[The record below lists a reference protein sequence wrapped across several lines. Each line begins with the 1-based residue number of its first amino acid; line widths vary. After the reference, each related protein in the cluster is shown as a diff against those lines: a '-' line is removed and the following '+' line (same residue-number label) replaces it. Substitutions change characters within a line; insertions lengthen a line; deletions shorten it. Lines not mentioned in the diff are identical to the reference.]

1 VGVKH
6 GLGPAPPVS
15 VRTPQTDLAWMLSTR
30 MLFKLTALLALLA
43 GAVLWL
49 RSDYGPWSDDSGDE
63 VEAAALVGPIYSLSW
78 LTGCWMHEETGF
90 RRDEQWMEPRGGTMI
105 GMSRTV
111 AGGETVEHEHL
122 RIETREGATG
132 DRRLAFV
139 ALPSGQAEAAFLQ
152 AELSDSIAVFEA
164 PEHDFPQRITYRHE
178 ARGLAVAM
186 IEGEEEGITRV
197 IEFPMTRTNCP

>member
-1 VGVKH
+1 M
-6 GLGPAPPVS
+6 S
-15 VRTPQTDLAWMLSTR
+15 STR
-30 MLFKLTALLALLA
+30 ILFKLTALLALLA

-49 RSDYGPWSDDSGDE
+49 RSDYGPWSDDSE
-63 VEAAALVGPIYSLSW
+63 SEAESAALAGPVHHLSW

-111 AGGETVEHEHL
+111 AGGETVEHEYL
-122 RIETREGATG
+122 RIETVAGMTGGA
-132 DRRLAFV
+132 RLAFV
-139 ALPSGQAEAAFLQ
+139 ALPSGQAEATFFQ
-152 AELSDSIAVFEA
+152 VELSDSVAAFEA
-164 PEHDFPQRITYRHE
+164 PEHDFPQRITYRRL
-178 ARGLAVAM
+178 ARGLALAT